1 MKFNISTKITQKYD
15 ILFEAP
21 HFLSAHKLED
31 RLNSYISN
39 EPDPQGFPAIMR
51 DLDPN
56 IDVQNLVVHKSDYP
70 SSTTEVESMEPDAI
84 DIRKEVE
91 SWNWNYNIFEI
102 YEKLKNE
109 FTKTKQTQLVTYA
122 LKYFS
127 NNEEYKNLFQR
138 IADDLLL
145 DLDEDE
151 DEQ

>member
-1 MKFNISTKITQKYD
+1 MKFNISAKITQKYD
-15 ILFEAP
+15 ILVEAP
-21 HFLSAHKLED
+21 DLLSAQKIEESLI
-31 RLNSYISN
+31 RYIYN
-39 EPDPQGFPAIMR
+39 EPNPQGFPAIMR
-51 DLDPN
+51 DLEPN
-56 IDVQNLVVHKSDYP
+56 MNVQNLVVHKSDYP

-84 DIRKEVE
+84 AIRKKVE

-102 YEKLKNE
+102 YEKLNNE
-109 FTKTKQTQLVTYA
+109 FTKTEQTQLVTYA

-127 NNEEYKNLFQR
+127 NNEEYQNLFQT

>member
-21 HFLSAHKLED
+21 DLQTAQQIERSLIK
-31 RLNSYISN
+31 YIYN
-39 EPDPQGFPAIMR
+39 EPNPQGFPAIMR
-51 DLDPN
+51 DLEPN
-56 IDVQNLVVHKSDYP
+56 INVQNLVVFKSDYP

-84 DIRKEVE
+84 AIREEVE

-109 FTKTKQTQLVTYA
+109 FTKTEQTQLVAYA

-127 NNEEYKNLFQR
+127 NNEEYQNLFKT
-138 IADDLLL
+138 IIDELLL

>member
-21 HFLSAHKLED
+21 DLLSAQKIEESLI
-31 RLNSYISN
+31 RYIYN
-39 EPDPQGFPAIMR
+39 EPNPQGFPAIMR
-51 DLDPN
+51 DLEPN
-56 IDVQNLVVHKSDYP
+56 INVQNLVVRKSDYP

-84 DIRKEVE
+84 AIRKEVE

-102 YEKLKNE
+102 YKKLKDE
-109 FTKTKQTQLVTYA
+109 FTKTEQTQLVTYA

-127 NNEEYKNLFQR
+127 NNEEYQNLFQT

-145 DLDEDE
+145 DLDKDE